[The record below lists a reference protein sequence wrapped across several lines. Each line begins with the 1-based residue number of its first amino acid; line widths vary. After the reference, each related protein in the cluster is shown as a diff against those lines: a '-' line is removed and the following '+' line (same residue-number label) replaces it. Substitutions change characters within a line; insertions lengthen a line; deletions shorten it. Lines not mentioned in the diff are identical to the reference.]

1 VESSVIIF
9 YIAIMSAKLKFLR
22 IIEISLK
29 NSINEVEVTVNSIQ
43 RKKKRE
49 RQIPITWKYYFGY
62 FLKCFLLGN
71 ILK

>member
-1 VESSVIIF
+1 MESSVIIF

-43 RKKKRE
+43 RKKKE
-49 RQIPITWKYYFGY
+49 RDKYP
-62 FLKCFLLGN
+62 LPEN
-71 ILK
+71 IISVTF